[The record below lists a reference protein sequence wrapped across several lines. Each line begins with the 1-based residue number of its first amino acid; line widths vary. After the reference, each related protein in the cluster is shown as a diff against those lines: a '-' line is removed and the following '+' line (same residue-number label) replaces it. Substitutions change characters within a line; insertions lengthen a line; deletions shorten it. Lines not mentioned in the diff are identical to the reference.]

1 MKIITKTIL
10 TIVAILFANA
20 CATTSP
26 TMKSVAGEYKGN
38 KGNTF
43 DGAMAEYLKYVFLE
57 NGVFEQH
64 INGGK
69 GEVAKWSI
77 VDGEIQVKYR
87 RGSIQFW
94 RINADK
100 SITLIAEQARS
111 RKDYSKEIQPTYKKI
126 K

>member
-1 MKIITKTIL
+1 MKKLILITM
-10 TIVAILFANA
+10 VFAS
-20 CATTSP
+20 CTTTP